1 MFAGPNSYS
10 LQCMMESNDMHV
22 NTQISLC
29 SSFSGITT
37 NSDFYIYMLY
47 VTVVGSGVHA
57 CTLIQSE
64 VKVFTAVI
72 LRYPFQIVFHRAGNA
87 KK

>member
-29 SSFSGITT
+29 SSFRGITT

-64 VKVFTAVI
+64 VKVCTAVI